1 MTKALEEKKIKKN
14 RIIYSPNWCDD
25 DYDFDPSE
33 QKKCL
38 STLGINYKTNE
49 NIVLL
54 FFGNL
59 GQFQNIDL
67 LLEIIL
73 KTKNKKLIFLFV
85 GNGIKR
91 NIIKEASLNDKRIYL
106 KEGVSLS
113 KRSDILACGD
123 ISLVALP
130 DEMLGFAVPSK
141 SYFSLAYAMPLF
153 TIMNKRSEISL
164 LVEENNFGW
173 CFSSSQKQEAINL
186 LDNLS
191 IEEIKF
197 KKDLISRN
205 KNKFNSLNTLNL
217 IKNNL
222 ADKIE

>member
-1 MTKALEEKKIKKN
+1 MSKALEEKKIKNN

-25 DYDFDPSE
+25 NYDYDSSK
-33 QKKCL
+33 QKNCL
-38 STLGINYKTNE
+38 SALDINYKTNE

-59 GQFQNIDL
+59 GRFQNIDL

-73 KTKNKKLIFLFV
+73 KTKNKNLIFLFA
-85 GNGIKR
+85 GDGIKR
-91 NIIKEASLNDKRIYL
+91 NIIKEASLKDKRIYL

-123 ISLVALP
+123 ISLVTLP

-141 SYFSLAYAMPLF
+141 SYFSLAHGMPLF
-153 TIMNKRSEISL
+153 TIMNKRAEISL

-173 CFSSSQKQEAINL
+173 CFSSSQKQEAINF

-191 IEEIKF
+191 MEDIKT
-197 KKDLISRN
+197 KKDSISRN
-205 KNKFNSLNTLNL
+205 KNKFSSLNTLNL
-217 IKNNL
+217 LKNNL
-222 ADKIE
+222 ADEIE

>member
-1 MTKALEEKKIKKN
+1 M
-14 RIIYSPNWCDD
+14 
-25 DYDFDPSE
+25 
-33 QKKCL
+33 
-38 STLGINYKTNE
+38 
-49 NIVLL
+49 
-54 FFGNL
+54 
-59 GQFQNIDL
+59 
-67 LLEIIL
+67 
-73 KTKNKKLIFLFV
+73 
-85 GNGIKR
+85 
-91 NIIKEASLNDKRIYL
+91 NDKRIYL

-173 CFSSSQKQEAINL
+173 CFSSSQKQEAINF